1 MWNYKGFII
10 KPYAVI
16 KNGYKYAIYESDG
29 IKRIGSVKRVKDI
42 KPFINEVILR
52 RNENK

>member
-16 KNGYKYAIYESDG
+16 TNGYKYAIYESDG
-29 IKRIGSVKRVKDI
+29 ITRIGSVKRQKDI
-42 KPFINEVILR
+42 KPFINELIAR